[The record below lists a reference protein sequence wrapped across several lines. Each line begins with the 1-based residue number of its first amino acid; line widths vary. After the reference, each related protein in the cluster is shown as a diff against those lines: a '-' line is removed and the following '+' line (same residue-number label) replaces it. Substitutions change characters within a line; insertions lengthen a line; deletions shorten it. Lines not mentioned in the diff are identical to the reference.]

1 MNVPTAVGVP
11 LIVMVLEDQVAVTPT
26 GRPVAVPIPVAT
38 AVVCVMGVRGLFIHT
53 VGMEEATEAVFP
65 GVTVMVPVASTVPQ
79 PPVRGIL

>member
-1 MNVPTAVGVP
+1 MGVSPAGRAGAGPIPGATAVG
-11 LIVMVLEDQVAVTPT
+11 
-26 GRPVAVPIPVAT
+26 
-38 AVVCVMGVRGLFIHT
+38 CVMGVRGLFMHT